1 MTTRIY
7 DSNEVAASFA
17 GIPIEEPVEG
27 EFLTITWTSDAFTTT
42 VGSRGEVA
50 RSKTNDN
57 RATIEIRLMQTSPT
71 NTALSGVWLADKNA
85 PGGAGIGG
93 LLVTDLNGL
102 SLYVAGNAWIRRS
115 PDASFANEPGERVW
129 TLECDNLRDFT
140 GGNL

>member
-7 DSNEVAASFA
+7 NSDEVTVSFA
-17 GIPIEEPVEG
+17 GIPIEEPIDG
-27 EFLTITWTSDAFTTT
+27 EFLTITWTSDGFTST
-42 VGSRGEVA
+42 VGANGEVA

-71 NTALSGVWLADKNA
+71 NAALSAVWLADKNA

-93 LLVTDLNGL
+93 FLVADLNGT
-102 SLYVAGNAWIRRS
+102 SLHTAGNAWIRRS
-115 PDASFANEPGERVW
+115 PDVSYANEPGERVW
-129 TLECDNLRDFT
+129 TIEVDNLRDFS